1 MTDPD
6 TNGIPNA
13 GEPTPLVVQVER
25 MTAALAAMRAE
36 RDHWREARR
45 TAIEGGEML
54 KRERDAL
61 KVRWTPKRANGS
73 GSSWDLEKARG
84 LLTRIRGCV
93 TETGGVYYSSKYLGT
108 DGLIGVWVR
117 DADAF
122 LAHR

>member
-6 TNGIPNA
+6 TNGIPK
-13 GEPTPLVVQVER
+13 GDEPPPLTVQVER
-25 MTAALAAMRAE
+25 MTAALADMRAE
-36 RDHWREARR
+36 RDR
-45 TAIEGGEML
+45 L
-54 KRERDAL
+54 KSQAAVVAVDRAFYDLTVAERDRAL
-61 KVRWTPKRANGS
+61 RS
-73 GSSWDLEKARG
+73 LG
-84 LLTRIRGCV
+84 LSEENLTAAVALLRRIRECV